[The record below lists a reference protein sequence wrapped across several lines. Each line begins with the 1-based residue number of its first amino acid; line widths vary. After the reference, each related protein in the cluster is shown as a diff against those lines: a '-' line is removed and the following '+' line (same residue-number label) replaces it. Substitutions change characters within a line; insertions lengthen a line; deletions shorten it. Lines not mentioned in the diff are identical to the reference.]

1 MADHQESDSQATG
14 ENTVNTT
21 TNTGNDSSEDDDDI
35 YEVEKIV
42 GMTTS
47 KVNEI
52 DLTAE
57 FADSKQRDL

>member
-1 MADHQESDSQATG
+1 MNSDLRILKMAERAESDSQATG

-21 TNTGNDSSEDDDDI
+21 TNTEGNDSTEEDDDI

-52 DLTAE
+52 NA
-57 FADSKQRDL
+57 

>member
-1 MADHQESDSQATG
+1 MSSATG

-21 TNTGNDSSEDDDDI
+21 TNTEGHDSTEEDDDI

-47 KVNEI
+47 KVREI
-52 DLTAE
+52 T
-57 FADSKQRDL
+57 Q

>member
-1 MADHQESDSQATG
+1 MTFDLRILKMASEMSSATG

-21 TNTGNDSSEDDDDI
+21 TNTEGNDSTEEDHDI

-47 KVNEI
+47 KVREK
-52 DLTAE
+52 T
-57 FADSKQRDL
+57 Q

>member
-1 MADHQESDSQATG
+1 MTFDLRILKMASEMSSATG

-21 TNTGNDSSEDDDDI
+21 TNTEGNDSTEEDDDI

-47 KVNEI
+47 KVREK
-52 DLTAE
+52 T
-57 FADSKQRDL
+57 Q

>member
-1 MADHQESDSQATG
+1 MSPVTFDLRILKMASEMSSATG

-21 TNTGNDSSEDDDDI
+21 TNTEGNDSTEEDDDI

-47 KVNEI
+47 KVREK
-52 DLTAE
+52 T
-57 FADSKQRDL
+57 Q

>member
-1 MADHQESDSQATG
+1 MADQDTFS

-21 TNTGNDSSEDDDDI
+21 TNTEGNASTEEDDDI

-47 KVNEI
+47 KVNEV
-52 DLTAE
+52 TA
-57 FADSKQRDL
+57 